1 MLQKMYKTSSLQR
14 LFKRKKARITLNVP
28 TELPT
33 LSDKKQFI
41 IETVEFLERNI
52 NVNRKL

>member
-1 MLQKMYKTSSLQR
+1 MYKTSSLQK
-14 LFKRKKARITLNVP
+14 LFKRKKDRLTLQVP

-33 LSDKKQFI
+33 LSDKQQFI
-41 IETVEFLERNI
+41 IETIEFLERNI